1 MVQKQV
7 KYIICLFKKNN
18 NKLYRKNNGVA
29 NRRGFVLDIV
39 I

>member
-1 MVQKQV
+1 MVRKQV
-7 KYIICLFKKNN
+7 KYIICLFKKTIT
-18 NKLYRKNNGVA
+18 KCIVKNNGVA

>member
-7 KYIICLFKKNN
+7 KYIICLFKNN
-18 NKLYRKNNGVA
+18 NKMYRKNNGVA